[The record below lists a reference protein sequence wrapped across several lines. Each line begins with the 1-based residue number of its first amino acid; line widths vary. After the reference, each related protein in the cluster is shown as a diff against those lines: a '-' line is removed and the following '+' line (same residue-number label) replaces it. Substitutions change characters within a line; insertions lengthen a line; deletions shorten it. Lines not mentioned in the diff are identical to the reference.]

1 MSGSSYDFPYH
12 EKDPKSI
19 ECYGKEMIGKTF
31 QDIFDEHNEFALAED
46 RDAFLDNSYV
56 KSHKK
61 KDYKGGL
68 GNLVE
73 ECHFRYK
80 ANSDSH
86 ADFPDAGVELK
97 VTPYK
102 KDSKGLY
109 KAKERL
115 ILTMIDYINIVKEKS
130 FHESHV
136 WKKCH
141 LMLLVWYLYEKN
153 KDKMDYKINFV
164 NLFTPT
170 EEDQKIMEEDYNKIL
185 AKIRAGKAHELS
197 EGDTL
202 YLGAATKA
210 ANSTIRRKQPFSDVP
225 AKPRA
230 FSLKNSY
237 MTYVLNNFFINRKC
251 AAESITK
258 GQAVSHFEQYI
269 IDKITAYKGLSVKE
283 LCEKFDLNPKAKNC
297 ESAIAFRILGV
308 KGNRAEEFEKANII
322 VKAIRLEKNGTI
334 KQSMSFPTFKF
345 KELAKEIWDDST
357 FGNYLRE
364 TRFFFVVYQDTEDK
378 GFVLKGCQFWNIP
391 YDDLEGNVREV
402 WQETHDMIA
411 RGLKFEYKDGTYT
424 SELPKQKDNPVAHVR
439 PHGRNNSDT
448 YELPDGRQFPKQCF
462 WLNRKYI
469 LSQLDEKLKK

>member
-1 MSGSSYDFPYH
+1 MSGSSYDFPYN

-164 NLFTPT
+164 NLLPRRKKTRKSWKRITIKSSQRSGQEKPMNFRK
-170 EEDQKIMEEDYNKIL
+170 E
-185 AKIRAGKAHELS
+185 IRS
-197 EGDTL
+197 TS
-202 YLGAATKA
+202 GAATKA
-210 ANSTIRRKQPFSDVP
+210 ANSTHPPQ
-225 AKPRA
+225 AA
-230 FSLKNSY
+230 F
-237 MTYVLNNFFINRKC
+237 
-251 AAESITK
+251 
-258 GQAVSHFEQYI
+258 Q
-269 IDKITAYKGLSVKE
+269 
-283 LCEKFDLNPKAKNC
+283 
-297 ESAIAFRILGV
+297 
-308 KGNRAEEFEKANII
+308 
-322 VKAIRLEKNGTI
+322 
-334 KQSMSFPTFKF
+334 
-345 KELAKEIWDDST
+345 
-357 FGNYLRE
+357 
-364 TRFFFVVYQDTEDK
+364 
-378 GFVLKGCQFWNIP
+378 
-391 YDDLEGNVREV
+391 
-402 WQETHDMIA
+402 
-411 RGLKFEYKDGTYT
+411 
-424 SELPKQKDNPVAHVR
+424 
-439 PHGRNNSDT
+439 
-448 YELPDGRQFPKQCF
+448 
-462 WLNRKYI
+462 
-469 LSQLDEKLKK
+469 